1 MKINHPCRQISKHI
15 HITWCYFRILLDEFL
30 KLQNIKNNLTSYAQ
44 SWITFEI
51 GWKKKNC
58 LEKYIQKLYFQQILF
73 FSFYQST
80 IFLYNTLKP
89 KSMLVICYLLFLHL
103 LNFLLNN
110 LIFHLPPTR
119 RYSEVILK
127 ATRQLLQLKIHAT
140 CSFNSTLN

>member
-51 GWKKKNC
+51 GWKKKIVWKNIYKNC
-58 LEKYIQKLYFQQILF
+58 IFNKSFF